1 MNETSSITFFDEVVA
16 ATGLSPL
23 IAPFTLTRLLL
34 SAGVSGDLDPA
45 GLARALDEIERGL
58 RVYLGDAD
66 VTAAMERLK
75 PLAAG

>member
-1 MNETSSITFFDEVVA
+1 MTETSSLTFFEQVAA

-34 SAGVSGDLDPA
+34 RAGVSEELDPA

-58 RVYLGDAD
+58 RVYLGDDD
-66 VTAAMERLK
+66 VAAALERLRS
-75 PLAAG
+75 LAGA